1 MGGGW
6 GKDNSLGIMAV
17 IPTDPCVAA
26 ADMSEA
32 PEYSSIPQ

>member
-1 MGGGW
+1 MD
-6 GKDNSLGIMAV
+6 KSLGITTV

-32 PEYSSIPQ
+32 TEYSSISQ